1 MRSPE
6 QVEAWVLSIVDRVRK
21 KQRIEDD
28 RVELKAEWPEIAK
41 AARRVAGHANAS
53 VETRC
58 FGSSGS
64 TRNEAWFTPYPISR
78 RTPLRGWENCS
89 MGD

>member
-53 VETRC
+53 GGDSVLWII
-58 FGSSGS
+58 GL
-64 TRNEAWFTPYPISR
+64 NEE
-78 RTPLRGWENCS
+78 RGVVHALPNQQKDAAARLGELLH
-89 MGD
+89 G